1 MRPLDGYRVLDFT
14 RALAGPYCTSL
25 LADLGADVI
34 KVEEPDVGDEAR
46 HWGPPFVGG
55 SVGEGGER
63 KTGESAYFLSMN
75 RSKRSIALNLKA
87 PEALEMCGRLAESSD
102 VVIENFRPGVADRL
116 GVGFGAVKARRP
128 DVVYCS

>member
-25 LADLGADVI
+25 LADLGADDI

-46 HWGPPFVGG
+46 HWGPPFVG
-55 SVGEGGER
+55 
-63 KTGESAYFLSMN
+63 GESAYFLSMN

-87 PEALEMCGRLAESSD
+87 PEALEMCRQFSSD
-102 VVIENFRPGVADRL
+102 SIL
-116 GVGFGAVKARRP
+116 
-128 DVVYCS
+128 